1 MRLGLILA
9 LGLCALPAGAQAG
22 IWDGVSTT
30 YKRPETPAATLTE
43 AQRAAVSRVLRE
55 PGEFGGWECSKDEV
69 DAVIKDAQY
78 EWIPVTD
85 RQDVL
90 LVESGA
96 GCARG
101 GQGANG
107 AMWLIWMKGAS
118 AALIASPKDGF
129 NGWLY
134 SVQSPG
140 SHGMREVVL
149 GWHMGAREAGLSYF
163 RFDGK
168 RYKPAGSASLV
179 SGEDGLGKIVPNAAT
194 K

>member
-1 MRLGLILA
+1 MRLGSILA
-9 LGLCALPAGAQAG
+9 AGLCALSAATQTGL
-22 IWDGVSTT
+22 WERVSTI
-30 YKRPETPAATLTE
+30 YHRPETPEAMLTE
-43 AQRAAVSRVLRE
+43 TQRAAVSRVMKA
-55 PGEFGGWECSKDEV
+55 PGEFGGWECGTDEV
-69 DAVIKDAQY
+69 EGVIKDSRY

-85 RQDVL
+85 GQDVL

-118 AALIASPKDGF
+118 ATLIASPKDGF

-140 SHGMREVVL
+140 SHGMRDVVL

-168 RYKPAGSASLV
+168 TYKPAGSASLKF
-179 SGEDGLGKIVPNAAT
+179 GEDGAGKIVANPET

>member
-1 MRLGLILA
+1 MRLGLVWA
-9 LGLCALPAGAQAG
+9 LGLCALSAAAQVG
-22 IWDGVSTT
+22 MWERVSTI
-30 YKRPETPAATLTE
+30 YNRPETPAATLSE
-43 AQRAAVSRVLRE
+43 AQRTAVRGVLKE
-55 PGEFGGWECSKDEV
+55 PGVFDGWYCSGDEV
-69 DAVIKDAQY
+69 DGVIKDSRY

-85 RQDVL
+85 GQDVL

-118 AALIASPKDGF
+118 ATLIASPKEGF

-140 SHGMREVVL
+140 SHGLRDVVV
-149 GWHMGAREAGLSYF
+149 GWHMSAREAGLSYF

-168 RYKPAGSASLV
+168 TYRSVGGASMV
-179 SGEDGLGKIVPNAAT
+179 FGEDGPGKIVPNPET